1 MVGQGKTL
9 AFIGGNAPFLK
20 TVSEAP
26 LVEEPVSSGVT
37 VTGGSLSAPGGQIN
51 LVSVASPGEV
61 LVPSIQTGPNIDG
74 ASFTSFGS
82 VSLAQSSTINVS
94 GASTV
99 SISGGQIVLS
109 VNDSVLTTS
118 QTPGPPETISL
129 GPDSSIVTSYSG
141 TGLGADVGGSSLSS
155 ERPDGRGFHHHEE

>member
-1 MVGQGKTL
+1 M
-9 AFIGGNAPFLK
+9 
-20 TVSEAP
+20 
-26 LVEEPVSSGVT
+26 VEEPVSSGVT
-37 VTGGSLSAPGGQIN
+37 VTGGTLSAPGGQIN

-82 VSLAQSSTINVS
+82 VSLAQGSTINVS

-99 SISGGQIVLS
+99 SIRGGQIVLS

-129 GPDSSIVTSYSG
+129 SPDSSIVTSNSG
-141 TGLGADVGGSSLSS
+141 TDLGADVQLIASNVQMDGASITLTFGPGQGAMLLSPP
-155 ERPDGRGFHHHEE
+155 ER